1 MIINGQAP
9 ANATLLTDDEMRN
22 IKALWH
28 VIKVEHSYWM
38 PGYWYPTVKWVTR
51 SFSYP
56 TIKFNWVPG
65 YLWRGWLPIPGH
77 YEARIVWKRANINI
91 PTIVWKYQKPR
102 KKTYY
107 AYVKVPD
114 WNDYNNYVTSTK
126 EYFRDFPLPND
137 GYALADLAYGNPIPF
152 TVGYATDISIWTIK
166 NHPEDCTLIF
176 FDPTFT
182 WAK

>member
-1 MIINGQAP
+1 MKREN
-9 ANATLLTDDEMRN
+9 
-22 IKALWH
+22 
-28 VIKVEHSYWM
+28 
-38 PGYWYPTVKWVTR
+38 VTY
-51 SFSYP
+51 STP
-56 TIKFNWVPG
+56 
-65 YLWRGWLPIPGH
+65 PILGH
-77 YEARIVWKRANINI
+77 YELRFGWYTKTVGMTIRVSRYI
-91 PTIVWKYQKPR
+91 PRR
-102 KKTYY
+102 KITYY